1 MHIQIV
7 NFNLHNT
14 TPEEFE
20 KFCVET
26 AEQFA
31 ALPGL
36 MSKVYLADPS
46 SNTFGGIYTWQDKN
60 ACDSYKQSDLFKAVA
75 THPGLANITSREF
88 GVLETPTSMTRGF
101 VALSSA
107 A

>member
-7 NFNLHNT
+7 NFNLRNT

-36 MSKVYLADPS
+36 ISKVYLADPS
-46 SNTFGGIYTWQDKN
+46 SNTFGGVYTWQDKD
-60 ACDSYKQSDLFKAVA
+60 ACNSYKESELFRAVA
-75 THPGLANITSREF
+75 THPGLTNISSREF
-88 GVLETPTSMTRGF
+88 DVLETPTRMTRGL
-101 VALSSA
+101 VSLSTA

>member
-7 NFNLHNT
+7 NFNLHNV
-14 TPEEFE
+14 TPDEFE
-20 KFCVET
+20 RFCVET

-36 MSKVYLADPS
+36 ISKVYLADPN
-46 SNTFGGIYTWQDKN
+46 SNTFGGIYTWQDKD
-60 ACDSYKQSDLFKAVA
+60 ACDSFKTTDLFHTVA

-88 GVLETPTSMTRGF
+88 GVLETPTRMTRGL
-101 VALSSA
+101 ATLTSA

>member
-7 NFNLHNT
+7 NFNLRNT
-14 TPEEFE
+14 TPDAFE

-36 MSKVYLADPS
+36 ISKVYLADPA
-46 SNTFGGIYTWQDKN
+46 SNTFGGIYTWQDKD
-60 ACDSYKQSDLFKAVA
+60 ACDSFKQTELFRTVA
-75 THPGLANITSREF
+75 SHPGLTNITSREF
-88 GVLETPTSMTRGF
+88 GVLETPTRMTRGL
-101 VALSSA
+101 VEIANA